1 MKDESFELLTKLY
14 SEFSTFRQDTTEKL
28 TTINKRITTIDN
40 RTIRMENEHGQK
52 IEAALD
58 GYKQVYEKLLEHD
71 KRFDVIEEKLDLHG
85 DQIVALKKN
94 A

>member
-14 SEFSTFRQDTTEKL
+14 VEFSTFKQETTEKL
-28 TTINKRITTIDN
+28 AIIDN
-40 RTIRMENEHGQK
+40 RTIRIENEHGAK

-71 KRFDVIEEKLDLHG
+71 NRFDVIEEKLDSHEN
-85 DQIVALKKN
+85 QIVALKKN